1 MAEQVLSQDE
11 VDLLLKSLG
20 KEEEEKPEETSEG
33 IKYKKFDIGELER
46 ISLGRIAGLEI
57 IFERWARALRGAL
70 SNLVVSI
77 NNVIKEETSVMKFSE
92 LMKKLPIPSCINIFT
107 ISKLKGSHLLILDPR
122 MIYSIISVIFGGPAK
137 PYKIEGKDFTKLEL
151 KIIKRVVS
159 IMLNEFQKAWSLLL
173 DGDVNYVETE
183 ANPALI
189 TIASPKE
196 TFIVT
201 KIIVDIEGIEF
212 ENMLALSDAS
222 LSPIKETLRNVTE
235 VGYEKGEEEKTLIKD
250 IIDIPVLLSVHLD
263 GTSVLVKDVLNWE
276 ENDTII
282 LSNYTFNPVEIR
294 VEGVPKFEGIIG
306 KTKDKKSVK
315 IVREIKD

>member
-1 MAEQVLSQDE
+1 MAKQVLSQDE

-46 ISLGRIAGLEI
+46 ISLGRIAALEI

-70 SNLVVSI
+70 STLVVSI
-77 NNVIKEETSVMKFSE
+77 NNVIKEETNVIKFAE
-92 LMKKLPIPSCINIFT
+92 LMKKLPIISCINIFT

-159 IMLNEFQKAWSLLL
+159 I
-173 DGDVNYVETE
+173 
-183 ANPALI
+183 
-189 TIASPKE
+189 
-196 TFIVT
+196 
-201 KIIVDIEGIEF
+201 
-212 ENMLALSDAS
+212 
-222 LSPIKETLRNVTE
+222 NVTE
-235 VGYEKGEEEKTLIKD
+235 VGYEKGEEETIIKD
-250 IIDIPVLLSVHLD
+250 IIDDVPVLLSVHLD
-263 GTSVLVKDVLNWE
+263 GTSVLVKDLLNWK

-294 VEGVPKFEGIIG
+294 VEDVPKFESIIG